1 MVGRRLRWTGFA
13 LGFALAAA
21 ACGGQSRR
29 HDEAGSGGTGD
40 TGGAGL
46 GGTAGWVPSAGTGG
60 NKSGC
65 IVDGVVVEIGGSFLA
80 EDGCNTCVCLE
91 AGHTTCTRMAC
102 TPCMD
107 LLLRYERALI
117 EAKRCD
123 PRSAV
128 EQCTLT
134 AGSAIHCGCP
144 VYVNDDE
151 DLLRLSQQYQAD
163 RCSGPVACGACA
175 DPPLRGVCGADSFC
189 SDVYT
194 AP

>member
-1 MVGRRLRWTGFA
+1 
-13 LGFALAAA
+13 
-21 ACGGQSRR
+21 
-29 HDEAGSGGTGD
+29 
-40 TGGAGL
+40 
-46 GGTAGWVPSAGTGG
+46 
-60 NKSGC
+60 
-65 IVDGVVVEIGGSFLA
+65 
-80 EDGCNTCVCLE
+80 
-91 AGHTTCTRMAC
+91 
-102 TPCMD
+102 MD
-107 LLLRYERALI
+107 LLLRYEKALS

-123 PRSAV
+123 PYSGV

-151 DLLRLSQQYQAD
+151 DLLRLAQQYQAD
-163 RCSGPVACGACA
+163 ACSGPVACGACA